1 MLDLQ
6 GKVALVIG
14 LGQSGSDGWGIG
26 AACAVTFAAQ
36 GAAIFGG
43 NRTVESTTKTKT
55 TIEEAG
61 GVCDVVATNATS
73 SASVKALVEACVAKH
88 GRIDILLA
96 NVGGSQPGS
105 AASMGEET
113 WDAQVELNLKS
124 VYLACHHVLPIME
137 AQEGGG
143 SIVCVSSIAGM
154 RYIGKPQVAYNTA
167 KAAVMQFVKATAVVY
182 AKKGVRLNTVVPGLM
197 ETPYTR
203 QLAESFPAKDGSTG
217 GGYEA
222 FKRMRE
228 EQVPMGRMGDAWD
241 VANAAAFLA
250 SDEARVPRLESTMV
264 LFVIFDQRKRLTS
277 FICLWHE
284 EKKPFQGIDENLVL
298 ELGFPTSLYSNRNI
312 RPVPRRHSSY
322 ADPFANPFAMNSH
335 IYSSSWSTLKSNL
348 VTSSLNGH
356 KYVLVTLESQNLLQL
371 HLRLLHL
378 GFLDRKRGRLSIL
391 MEAQER
397 ELVSFAP
404 LYGVRDGGPA
414 DDEALV
420 FDAGEGL

>member
-1 MLDLQ
+1 MLNLQ

-43 NRTVESTTKTKT
+43 NRTVESTAKTKT

-73 SASVKALVEACVAKH
+73 SASVKALVDMCVAKH

-96 NVGGSQPGS
+96 NVGGSQPGC

-124 VYLACHHVLPIME
+124 VYLACHHVLPVME
-137 AQEGGG
+137 AQATGG

-154 RYIGKPQVAYNTA
+154 RYIGKPQVAYNTT

-182 AKKGVRLNTVVPGLM
+182 AEKGVRLNTVVPGLM

-203 QLAESFPAKDGSTG
+203 QLAERFPASDGSTG

-228 EQVPMGRMGDAWD
+228 KQVPMGRMGDAWD

-250 SDEARVPRLESTMV
+250 SDEARYVTGQKI
-264 LFVIFDQRKRLTS
+264 VIDG
-277 FICLWHE
+277 
-284 EKKPFQGIDENLVL
+284 GI
-298 ELGFPTSLYSNRNI
+298 
-312 RPVPRRHSSY
+312 
-322 ADPFANPFAMNSH
+322 
-335 IYSSSWSTLKSNL
+335 
-348 VTSSLNGH
+348 TSS
-356 KYVLVTLESQNLLQL
+356 T
-371 HLRLLHL
+371 
-378 GFLDRKRGRLSIL
+378 GRT
-391 MEAQER
+391 
-397 ELVSFAP
+397 
-404 LYGVRDGGPA
+404 
-414 DDEALV
+414 
-420 FDAGEGL
+420 